1 MHKNN
6 TTEMPTLK
14 ARARIM
20 RLDLGASSAS
30 PRIMKKNAVERAA
43 NMPRNATAISMFM
56 TQIIL

>member
-1 MHKNN
+1 MQMNK
-6 TTEMPTLK
+6 TTDMPTLK
-14 ARARIM
+14 ASALIM

-56 TQIIL
+56 VQIIQ

>member
-1 MHKNN
+1 MQMNK

-14 ARARIM
+14 ASALIM
-20 RLDLGASSAS
+20 RPDLGASSAS

-56 TQIIL
+56 AQIIQ